1 MVTQKKETGTYEDI
15 VRAVKSGRYSPIYYL
30 MGDESY
36 YIDRISDYIV
46 NTVLKEEEKDFNLN
60 LLYGLETSVDQI
72 INLAREY
79 PMMSEHRVVLVR
91 EAQNLNFENE
101 RNAERFLLYL
111 RRPQPT
117 TILVFCHKHGVLDRR
132 KKVASEIQ
140 KTGVLF
146 ESKKLYDNQLPGFV
160 TSYLKR
166 KGVAMEQDAVMMI
179 CDYVGSDLNH
189 MAGELDKLVLALP
202 ANTMRIDS
210 RFVES
215 HVGISKDFNNFELLS
230 AIIEGNIY
238 KANRI
243 VKVFNENPKVHP
255 VSVSISVLFNFFS
268 SLMEAY
274 YAPVRTEDGIAE
286 WLGVQRWQVTKNILP
301 AMKRYSGIKVMQ
313 IIEKLR
319 ETDEK
324 NKGIGGSKLS
334 NEQLLGYL
342 IYFIM
347 H

>member
-1 MVTQKKETGTYEDI
+1 
-15 VRAVKSGRYSPIYYL
+15 

-215 HVGISKDFNNFELLS
+215 HVGISKDFNNFELQS

-243 VKVFNENPKVHP
+243 VKVFNENPKLHP

-286 WLGVQRWQVTKNILP
+286 WLGIQRWQVTKNILP

-334 NEQLLGYL
+334 NEQLLGDL

>member
-1 MVTQKKETGTYEDI
+1 
-15 VRAVKSGRYSPIYYL
+15 

-334 NEQLLGYL
+334 NEQLLGDL